1 MEEYR
6 TPVDDLSEP
15 LRTPPKIRTIVVD
28 HDKLTQA
35 RLCKLL
41 EPEPDID
48 LLGIYT
54 TSRDAQAVI
63 GHAPDLVFLE
73 ARLRAED
80 GIRLARTLIP
90 ANPAIVFVSACRDS
104 AVRAFELR
112 AVDYVLKPFSD
123 ERLRA
128 ALVHARRHLGRRDV
142 DMRRRELS
150 LPSSP
155 SPAPSRRHLIVRSDG
170 RIRLVRTRD
179 IESCEAVGNY
189 VRIHTGAETYLMRST
204 LAHMEAQLD
213 RRLFVRVHRS
223 TIVNMDCVHELR
235 ASSRGEYAI
244 LLRNQRQVTLSRG
257 YRDVFEQALGQSL

>member
-15 LRTPPKIRTIVVD
+15 LCTPPKIRTIVVD

-48 LLGIYT
+48 LLGIYI

-63 GHAPDLVFLE
+63 GHAPDLIFLE

-80 GIRLARTLIP
+80 GIRLARTLSP

-128 ALVHARRHLGRRDV
+128 ALAHARRHLGRRDV
-142 DMRRRELS
+142 DVRRRELS

-155 SPAPSRRHLIVRSDG
+155 PQTASRRHLIVRSDG

-204 LAHMEAQLD
+204 LAHLQAQLD